1 MSQETTTPTA
11 PPQALTQE
19 GNADATTRT
28 PTTVR
33 ASGASSTPSVS
44 GMGGTGGTT
53 HIADEVVARIAGL
66 AAREVSGV
74 HDMAAPGAGG
84 AFATLTGRVT
94 GQEQT
99 DKGVAVEVGQT
110 ECIVDLTIV
119 TDFGASIPQVSEALR
134 RNVSG
139 RVTAMTGL
147 TTKEVNINVV
157 DLYVPQLGQTQGQ
170 DAGQTRVQ

>member
-1 MSQETTTPTA
+1 MTQETSTPTA
-11 PPQALTQE
+11 PVPAPAR
-19 GNADATTRT
+19 GGDAAVAART
-28 PTTVR
+28 PNAV
-33 ASGASSTPSVS
+33 GAATAA
-44 GMGGTGGTT
+44 GTGGAT
-53 HIADEVVARIAGL
+53 HIADAVVARIAGL

-119 TDFGASIPQVSEALR
+119 VDFGASIPQVSEALR
-134 RNVSG
+134 RTVSG
-139 RVTAMTGL
+139 RISAMTGL

-157 DLYVPQLGQTQGQ
+157 DLYVPQREQTQGQ